1 MVRSVIA
8 QLAGARDEIPS
19 GVKHLFDSRDKQ
31 PDPSTDTL
39 LSVLI
44 DLSNTFNL
52 TYIVLDAL
60 DESDTSK
67 RDDLFKVLN
76 KISGSQK
83 INLLMT
89 SRKEPDIQE
98 ALERL
103 SLRAISI
110 ESAAVDDD
118 IRHHVIE
125 CLQSNQKLQK
135 WSRLPS
141 MKSEIETAL
150 VNGSQGM

>member
-1 MVRSVIA
+1 MMRSIIA
-8 QLAGARDEIPS
+8 QLARARDEIPS
-19 GVKHLFDSRDKQ
+19 GVKHLFDNQ
-31 PDPSTDTL
+31 QNLSTDTL

-44 DLSNTFNL
+44 DLSNTSNL

-60 DESDTSK
+60 DESDTSE

-76 KISGSQK
+76 KISRSQK

-89 SRKEPDIQE
+89 SRKEPDIQG
-98 ALERL
+98 ALERF
-103 SLRAISI
+103 SLQAISI
-110 ESAAVDDD
+110 QNAAVDDD

-125 CLQSNQKLQK
+125 CLQNNQKLQK